1 MKICSYYYRRRND
14 LESSTADRECEVK
27 IHEVKSHQILH
38 KWDKIIT
45 FLKFLKEKP
54 SRSSNVNIEIQKVVQ
69 TLNVKSLFAKC
80 RIFLLFCQRHEYL
93 LFMLYA
99 VYPFLQ
105 NTAGEAWRTW
115 KLELSA
121 LFTAK
126 CKMDTFCCFAGFHK
140 GQSLKHF
147 RLYGKKTNSS
157 SAVKRQEWK
166 QFATFCDK
174 LVPLLYF
181 FGNR

>member
-1 MKICSYYYRRRND
+1 
-14 LESSTADRECEVK
+14 
-27 IHEVKSHQILH
+27 
-38 KWDKIIT
+38 
-45 FLKFLKEKP
+45 
-54 SRSSNVNIEIQKVVQ
+54 
-69 TLNVKSLFAKC
+69 
-80 RIFLLFCQRHEYL
+80 
-93 LFMLYA
+93 MLYA

-105 NTAGEAWRTW
+105 NTAGGWRTW

-166 QFATFCDK
+166 LKAICYILRQTCSSIIFFWQSLIQLTRQWGESSWFSKENKVLNLSLTSKVPSQRRSWFIFCSYGGNEYQGNGKQNHIKQSLCGKDYKVGSHLHKLRNATE
-174 LVPLLYF
+174 
-181 FGNR
+181 